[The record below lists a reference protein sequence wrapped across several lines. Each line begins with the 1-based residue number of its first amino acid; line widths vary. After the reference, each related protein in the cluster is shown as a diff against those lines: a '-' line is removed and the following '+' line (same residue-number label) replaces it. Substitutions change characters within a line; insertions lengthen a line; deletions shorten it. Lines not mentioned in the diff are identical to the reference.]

1 MRILAEDTMALV
13 IDFQEKL
20 VPVISHQEELL
31 HNTEILVK
39 GLQVLG
45 IPMVVT
51 QQYTKGIGQTVP
63 VLADIFGEDFSF
75 EDKLTFS
82 CAQDETILSKIKAA
96 GKKNIIVCGIEAHI
110 CVLQTIIDLIALG
123 YHVIIVE
130 DCVSSRRDYDCQAG
144 IKRAI
149 QEGAIP
155 ATYESI
161 LFELTRVAK
170 TDVFKEI
177 SRLIK

>member
-20 VPVISHQEELL
+20 VPVMDRREELL
-31 HNTEILVK
+31 HNTEILIK
-39 GLQVLG
+39 GLQALG
-45 IPMVVT
+45 IPMLVT
-51 QQYTKGIGQTVP
+51 QQYTKGIGRTVP
-63 VLADIFGEDFSF
+63 VLADIFGEGFSY

-82 CAQDETILSKIKAA
+82 CAENETILDKLRAT
-96 GKKNIIVCGIEAHI
+96 GKKNIIICGIEAHI
-110 CVLQTIIDLIALG
+110 CVLQTIVDLIALG
-123 YHVIIVE
+123 YQVILVE
-130 DCVSSRRDYDCQAG
+130 DCVGSRKDSDRQVG
-144 IKRAI
+144 IKRAVM
-149 QEGAIP
+149 EGAFP
-155 ATYESI
+155 TTYESI

>member
-20 VPVISHQEELL
+20 VPVMDRREELL
-31 HNTEILVK
+31 HNTEILLR

-45 IPMVVT
+45 IPMIVT

-63 VLADIFGEDFSF
+63 QLAELFGESFSY

-82 CAQDETILSKIKAA
+82 CAEDGNILDKIKAA

-110 CVLQTIIDLIALG
+110 CVLQTVIYLIALG
-123 YHVIIVE
+123 YHVMLVE
-130 DCVSSRRDYDCQAG
+130 DCVGSRKEQDRQVG
-144 IKRAI
+144 IKRAVM
-149 QEGAIP
+149 EGAIP
-155 ATYESI
+155 TSYESI

-170 TDVFKEI
+170 TDTFKEI